1 MGPEFKGCGSRDS
14 APKGLRPKLT
24 QAAACVTCEG
34 DTRTNVGA
42 GAGRAGTCRQSLW
55 EQKRWQSHFFC
66 FCALLLGRPAATL
79 QHTPAFLC
87 SARPACPAPQ
97 SSCRQRA
104 RRAAS
109 WRHTRPRATPA
120 GLGAAGGASHNRAPL
135 RPGRPRAVIRTHKE
149 EPKEFMTAQAA
160 LQESSRDCFKPE
172 MLKQT
177 KKICERE
184 KSH

>member
-104 RRAAS
+104 RRAARLVPHPS
-109 WRHTRPRATPA
+109 PSRSCGPGGCGRRITQQSTPA
-120 GLGAAGGASHNRAPL
+120 ARPAP
-135 RPGRPRAVIRTHKE
+135 RGHPHTQGRTEGIYDR
-149 EPKEFMTAQAA
+149 
-160 LQESSRDCFKPE
+160 SSGITRKFKR
-172 MLKQT
+172 LL
-177 KKICERE
+177 
-184 KSH
+184 